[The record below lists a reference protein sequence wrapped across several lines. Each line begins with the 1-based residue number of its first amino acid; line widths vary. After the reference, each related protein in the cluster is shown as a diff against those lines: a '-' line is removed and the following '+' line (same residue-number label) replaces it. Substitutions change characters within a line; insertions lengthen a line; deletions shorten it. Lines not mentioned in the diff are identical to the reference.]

1 MITKLLKKLDWIE
14 KNIKL
19 QLKIQLRIA
28 LVDVQQEIVNNLED
42 YTSEDG
48 NCLRK
53 RVSEISK
60 LLQK

>member
-42 YTSEDG
+42 YTSEAG